1 MATANTASRRARP
14 GFIDTPCGPV
24 NAAAKLKRSAPD
36 RPGTA
41 AGEAQNPTMP
51 ERLSPDHA
59 SAWTVV
65 CLCADWCG
73 TCRDYRRAFEQRAR
87 ERDDAVH
94 IWLDIEDDS
103 DWLGEMDVETL
114 PTLLVLHE
122 DRPMFFGPVL
132 PHIDV
137 VDRTLRALGQHG
149 PAGQPVPD
157 EHREAVARVIDQ
169 LRRE

>member
-1 MATANTASRRARP
+1 
-14 GFIDTPCGPV
+14 
-24 NAAAKLKRSAPD
+24 
-36 RPGTA
+36 
-41 AGEAQNPTMP
+41 
-51 ERLSPDHA
+51 
-59 SAWTVV
+59 V

-132 PHIDV
+132 PHMTWSTGRCARWGSTARPASRCRGAPGGGGAG
-137 VDRTLRALGQHG
+137 DRATAPPLIRLPAIKARAPSQPTVESCVLSRVRLALLRM
-149 PAGQPVPD
+149 P
-157 EHREAVARVIDQ
+157 RWRS
-169 LRRE
+169 R